1 MLTPKFDKDELTYQ
15 ESVILQKCEKI
26 LEVFRDMI
34 EKQGIERPEGELLL
48 DIGIWKDGRI
58 SVFAIKH
65 PGTEELNYDEQTYY
79 ANFRIAP
86 DEDENGGAE

>member
-1 MLTPKFDKDELTYQ
+1 MLTTKFNKDELTYQ

-34 EKQGIERPEGELLL
+34 EKQGIERPEDELLL
-48 DIGIWKDGRI
+48 DIGIWNDGRI
-58 SVFAIKH
+58 SVFSIKH
-65 PGTEELNYDEQTYY
+65 PGTPELDCADQTYY
-79 ANFRIAP
+79 TNFRIAP